1 MTELAAQ
8 YLPAGFGLAHA
19 AAIVLILALWGFYT
33 PILGLLGRGSLNSQL
48 HSVRLRWFEVHQ
60 DTEREHRVFDA
71 IMLGHISNSIS
82 YFGSGTLLV
91 LAGLVGALANVNN
104 VYLLTRGLA
113 FVDHTMS
120 QELFTLCVFLLTAI
134 LAQCFF
140 SFTYA
145 LRKMAYT
152 FAMLGGLQ
160 ATKAD
165 TPQARVMGEQSA
177 VVLTEAVRSINT
189 GIRGYYYAVAAMF
202 LFAGP
207 WICIAATLV
216 ITALL
221 YYRQLF
227 SPTAVAIAK
236 YVDVLKS
243 VKG

>member
-1 MTELAAQ
+1 MSTLLA
-8 YLPAGFGLAHA
+8 YLPHDFDFTHA
-19 AAIVLILALWGFYT
+19 TAIVLVLALWGFYT
-33 PILGLLGRGSLNSQL
+33 PILGMLGRGSLNSQL
-48 HSVRLRWFEVHQ
+48 HAVRMRWLKVHQ
-60 DTEREHRVFDA
+60 STDREHRVFDA
-71 IMLGHISNSIS
+71 ILLGHISNSIS

-91 LAGLVGALANVNN
+91 LAGIVGALANVNSVFN
-104 VYLLTRGLA
+104 LTRGLA
-113 FVDHTMS
+113 FIDHTMS
-120 QELFTLCVFLLTAI
+120 LQLFTLCVFLLAAI

-160 ATKAD
+160 STKAD
-165 TPQARVMGEQSA
+165 SVEARVMGEQSA

-207 WICIAATLV
+207 YACIAATLA

-227 SPTAVAIAK
+227 SPTAAAIAK
-236 YVDVLKS
+236 YVDVLKQA
-243 VKG
+243 KG

>member
-1 MTELAAQ
+1 MSTLLA
-8 YLPAGFGLAHA
+8 YLPHDFDFTHA
-19 AAIVLILALWGFYT
+19 TAIVLVLALWGFYT
-33 PILGLLGRGSLNSQL
+33 PILGMLGRGSLNSQL
-48 HSVRLRWFEVHQ
+48 HAVRMRWLKVHQ
-60 DTEREHRVFDA
+60 STDREHRVFDA
-71 IMLGHISNSIS
+71 ILLGHISNSIS

-91 LAGLVGALANVNN
+91 LAGLVGALANVNSVFN
-104 VYLLTRGLA
+104 LTRGLA
-113 FVDHTMS
+113 FIDHTMS
-120 QELFTLCVFLLTAI
+120 LQLFTLCVFLLAAI

-160 ATKAD
+160 STKAD
-165 TPQARVMGEQSA
+165 SVEARVMGEQSA

-207 WICIAATLV
+207 YACIAATLA

-227 SPTAVAIAK
+227 SPTAAAIAK
-236 YVDVLKS
+236 YVDVLKQA
-243 VKG
+243 KG

>member
-1 MTELAAQ
+1 MSSLAQ
-8 YLPAGFGLAHA
+8 YLPLGFGLAHL
-19 AAIVLILALWGFYT
+19 AAILLILCLWGFYT

-48 HSVRLRWFEVHQ
+48 HAVRLRWFQVHQ
-60 DTEREHRVFDA
+60 DTDREHRVFDA
-71 IMLGHISNSIS
+71 ILLGHISNSIS

-104 VYLLTRGLA
+104 VFLLTRGLA
-113 FVDHTMS
+113 FIDHAMS
-120 QELFTLCVFLLTAI
+120 LQLFTLCVFLLTAI
-134 LAQCFF
+134 MAQCFF

-160 ATKAD
+160 ST
-165 TPQARVMGEQSA
+165 RVQSTETRIMGEQSA

-207 WICIAATLV
+207 YLCIAATLT
-216 ITALL
+216 ITGLL

-236 YVDVLKS
+236 YVDVLKGAKS
-243 VKG
+243 E

>member
-1 MTELAAQ
+1 MSMLAPH
-8 YLPAGFGLAHA
+8 LPPGFGFEHA
-19 AAIVLILALWGFYT
+19 VAMVLILALWGFYT
-33 PILGLLGRGSLNSQL
+33 PILRLLGRGSLNSQL
-48 HSVRLRWFEVHQ
+48 HAVRMRWLQMHQ
-60 DTEREHRVFDA
+60 GIEREHRVYDA
-71 IMLGHISNSIS
+71 ILLGHISNSIS

-91 LAGLVGALANVNN
+91 LAGLVGALANVNS
-104 VYLLTRGLA
+104 VYQLTRGLA

-120 QELFTLCVFLLTAI
+120 LELFTLCVFLLAAI

-160 ATKAD
+160 ATKEDSAE
-165 TPQARVMGEQSA
+165 ARIMGEQSA

-207 WICIAATLV
+207 YACLGATLA

-236 YVDVLKS
+236 YVDVLKG

>member
-1 MTELAAQ
+1 MSPMNA
-8 YLPAGFGLAHA
+8 YLPLGLGVAHL
-19 AAIVLILALWGFYT
+19 AAIVMILGLWGFYT
-33 PILGLLGRGSLNSQL
+33 PILKVIGRGSLNTQL
-48 HSVRLRWFEVHQ
+48 HAVRMRWLQMHQ
-60 DTEREHRVFDA
+60 GIEREHRVFDA
-71 IMLGHISNSIS
+71 ILLGHISNSIS

-104 VYLLTRGLA
+104 VFHLTRSLS
-113 FVDHTMS
+113 FVDQSMS
-120 QELFTLCVFLLTAI
+120 LQLFTLCVFLLTAI

-165 TPQARVMGEQSA
+165 SPEARIMGEQSA

-189 GIRGYYYAVAAMF
+189 GIRGYYYAVAALF

-207 WICIAATLV
+207 YVCMAATLV
-216 ITALL
+216 ITGLL

-236 YVDVLKS
+236 YVDVLKG
-243 VKG
+243 VKE

>member
-1 MTELAAQ
+1 MSTLLA
-8 YLPAGFGLAHA
+8 YLPHDFDFTHA
-19 AAIVLILALWGFYT
+19 TAIVLVLALWGFYT
-33 PILGLLGRGSLNSQL
+33 PILGMLGRGSLNSQL
-48 HSVRLRWFEVHQ
+48 HAVRMRWLKVHQ
-60 DTEREHRVFDA
+60 STDREHRVFDA
-71 IMLGHISNSIS
+71 ILLGHISNSIS

-91 LAGLVGALANVNN
+91 LAGIVGALANVNSVFN
-104 VYLLTRGLA
+104 LTRGLA
-113 FVDHTMS
+113 FIDHTMS
-120 QELFTLCVFLLTAI
+120 LQLFTLCVFLLAAI

-160 ATKAD
+160 STKAD
-165 TPQARVMGEQSA
+165 SVEARVMGEQSA

-207 WICIAATLV
+207 YACIAATLA

-227 SPTAVAIAK
+227 SPTAAAIAK
-236 YVDVLKS
+236 YVDVLKQA
-243 VKG
+243 K

>member
-1 MTELAAQ
+1 MSMLAP
-8 YLPAGFGLAHA
+8 YLPPGFGVAHG

-48 HSVRLRWFEVHQ
+48 HAVRMRWLQMHQ
-60 DTEREHRVFDA
+60 GIEREHRVYDA
-71 IMLGHISNSIS
+71 ILLGHISNSIS

-91 LAGLVGALANVNN
+91 LAGLVGALANVNS
-104 VYLLTRGLA
+104 VYQLTRGLA

-120 QELFTLCVFLLTAI
+120 LQLFTLCVFLLSAI

-165 TPQARVMGEQSA
+165 TPEARIMGEQSA

-202 LFAGP
+202 LIAGP
-207 WICIAATLV
+207 WICILATLA

-227 SPTAVAIAK
+227 SPTARAIAK
-236 YVDVLKS
+236 DVDVLKGT
-243 VKG
+243 KG

>member
-1 MTELAAQ
+1 MSTLLA
-8 YLPAGFGLAHA
+8 YLPNDFDPTHA
-19 AAIVLILALWGFYT
+19 TAIVLILALWGFYT
-33 PILGLLGRGSLNSQL
+33 PILGMLGRGSLNSQL
-48 HSVRLRWFEVHQ
+48 HVVRMRWLKVHQ
-60 DTEREHRVFDA
+60 STDREHRVFDA
-71 IMLGHISNSIS
+71 ILLGHISNSIS

-91 LAGLVGALANVNN
+91 LAGLVGALANVNSVFN
-104 VYLLTRGLA
+104 LTRGLA
-113 FVDHTMS
+113 FIDHTMS
-120 QELFTLCVFLLTAI
+120 LQLFTLCVFLLAAI

-160 ATKAD
+160 STKAD
-165 TPQARVMGEQSA
+165 SVEARVMGEQSA

-189 GIRGYYYAVAAMF
+189 GIRGYYYAVAA

-207 WICIAATLV
+207 YACIAATLA

-227 SPTAVAIAK
+227 SPTAAAIAK
-236 YVDVLKS
+236 YVDVLKQA
-243 VKG
+243 KG

>member
-1 MTELAAQ
+1 MSEIAT
-8 YLPAGFGLAHA
+8 YLPEGFGIAHA
-19 AAIVLILALWGFYT
+19 VAMVLILALWGFYT
-33 PILGLLGRGSLNSQL
+33 QILKLIGRGSLNSQL
-48 HSVRLRWFEVHQ
+48 HAVRLRWLQMHQ
-60 DTEREHRVFDA
+60 GIEREHRVFDA
-71 IMLGHISNSIS
+71 ILLGHISNSIS

-91 LAGLVGALANVNN
+91 LAGLVGALANVNS
-104 VYLLTRGLA
+104 VYLLTRSLA

-120 QELFTLCVFLLTAI
+120 LQLFTLCVFLLTAI

-160 ATKAD
+160 ATRAD
-165 TPQARVMGEQSA
+165 TPEARVMGEQSA

-207 WICIAATLV
+207 YACIGATLA

-236 YVDVLKS
+236 YVDVLKGT
-243 VKG
+243 KG